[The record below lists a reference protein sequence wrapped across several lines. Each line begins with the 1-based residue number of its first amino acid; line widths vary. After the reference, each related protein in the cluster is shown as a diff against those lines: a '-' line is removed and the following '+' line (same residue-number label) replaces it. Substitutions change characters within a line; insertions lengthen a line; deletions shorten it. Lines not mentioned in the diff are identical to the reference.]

1 MIRQRLSIYEA
12 LEDVSLSGGIHSI
25 TLEVYCIY
33 LVYRNREIS
42 KLSQDLKEGN
52 ITSSVYIAKVRI
64 LLASS
69 LDAKSKNGNK
79 LDVMYYIKSLDR
91 SKENNLGLGLDT
103 MISPVCIYRMI
114 ELLESSLV
122 ANSKNYKNPSLGYVF
137 IMNNWRFIE
146 VETKLNGLR
155 LSFGDD
161 WLHKNTTKFQD
172 NLELCLRSSW
182 NKILNLLKVD
192 INQLEPSVAAKL
204 MKDNLYWFNEHFD
217 ETCNI
222 QSAWCVCDEELREQ
236 IIKSIENILLRTM
249 EVSLGDLRN
258 LLGSM
263 LISTLSMEYLRFK
276 INSTNC
282 FLYGSR

>member
-1 MIRQRLSIYEA
+1 
-12 LEDVSLSGGIHSI
+12 
-25 TLEVYCIY
+25 
-33 LVYRNREIS
+33 
-42 KLSQDLKEGN
+42 
-52 ITSSVYIAKVRI
+52 
-64 LLASS
+64 
-69 LDAKSKNGNK
+69 
-79 LDVMYYIKSLDR
+79 
-91 SKENNLGLGLDT
+91 
-103 MISPVCIYRMI
+103 
-114 ELLESSLV
+114 
-122 ANSKNYKNPSLGYVF
+122 
-137 IMNNWRFIE
+137 MNNWRFIE

>member
-1 MIRQRLSIYEA
+1 VLWTCTFTNIVVQLIRQRLSIYEA

-25 TLEVYCIY
+25 TLEVMYRIY

-103 MISPVCIYRMI
+103 MFSPVCIYRMI
-114 ELLESSLV
+114 ELLERSLE

-137 IMNNWRFIE
+137 IMNNRRFIE
-146 VETKLNGLR
+146 VETKLNGQR

-161 WLHKNTTKFQD
+161 WLHKNMFY
-172 NLELCLRSSW
+172 LENGQPSNVLW
-182 NKILNLLKVD
+182 IGYPPVVQIDEQKVELLFVGLD
-192 INQLEPSVAAKL
+192 VYQLGKGLGLSCE
-204 MKDNLYWFNEHFD
+204 Y
-217 ETCNI
+217 
-222 QSAWCVCDEELREQ
+222 
-236 IIKSIENILLRTM
+236 
-249 EVSLGDLRN
+249 SLIRL
-258 LLGSM
+258 
-263 LISTLSMEYLRFK
+263 
-276 INSTNC
+276 
-282 FLYGSR
+282 